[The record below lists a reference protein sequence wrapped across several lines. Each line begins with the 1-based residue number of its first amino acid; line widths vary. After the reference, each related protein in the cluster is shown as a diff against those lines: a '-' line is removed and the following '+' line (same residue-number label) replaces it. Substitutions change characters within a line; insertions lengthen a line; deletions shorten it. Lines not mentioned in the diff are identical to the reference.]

1 MEGGG
6 DHAALVDQPR
16 AVRPGEEIDASA
28 LDGYLS
34 RALPELTGALTVEQF
49 PRGFSNLT
57 YLVVKGGREL
67 VLRRPP
73 PGAAIK
79 SAHDMGREHRILSA
93 LAPVYVKSPRPLS
106 YCEDPSVLGAP
117 FYLMERVRGVILRGG
132 TAAEALAAD
141 ERRAI
146 SEALVDALAELHA
159 LDHRRP
165 GLAELGHGEGYV
177 ERQVKGWTARYQAA
191 RTGDV
196 PAMEQVAPWLAA
208 HQPPA
213 GDLALIH
220 NDFKHDN
227 VVLDPARVDRVVAV
241 LDWEMATVGDPLMDL
256 GTTLA
261 YWVDPDDPP
270 ALRAAGF
277 VDVTSQP
284 GSLRRREVA
293 GRYARA
299 TGRDLARLPFYY
311 AFGLFKVAVI
321 AQQIYARFVQGHTRD
336 PRFARL
342 DAAVA
347 ACASAAAR
355 VAETGRIDELG
366 T

>member
-6 DHAALVDQPR
+6 ERAALVDQPR
-16 AVRPGEEIDASA
+16 EVRAGEEIDAGA
-28 LDGYLS
+28 LDAFLA
-34 RALPELTGALTVEQF
+34 RTLPELGGALTIAQF

-57 YLVVKGGREL
+57 YLVTKGECEI

-73 PGAAIK
+73 PGAAIR

-93 LAPVYVKSPRPLS
+93 LAPVYPKAPRPLA
-106 YCEDPSVLGAP
+106 YCEDPSVLGTP

-132 TAAEALAAD
+132 AASAALSAP
-141 ERRAI
+141 ERQAI
-146 SEALVDALAELHA
+146 SESLVDALAELHA

-165 GLAELGHGEGYV
+165 GLADLGHGEGYV

-196 PAMEQVAPWLAA
+196 PDLERVAPWLDANR
-208 HQPPA
+208 PA
-213 GDLALIH
+213 TSDLALIH

-227 VVLDPARVDRVVAV
+227 VVLDPARLDRIAAV

-261 YWVDPDDPP
+261 YWVDADDAP
-270 ALRAAGF
+270 AFRAAGF
-277 VDVTSQP
+277 LDITTQP

-293 GRYARA
+293 ERYARA
-299 TGRDLARLPFYY
+299 TGRDLGRLPFYY

-321 AQQIYARFVQGHTRD
+321 AQQIYARFRQGHTRD
-336 PRFARL
+336 PRFAHL

-355 VAETGRIDELG
+355 VAETGRIDGRER
-366 T
+366 